1 MKLTKDDITRALKI
15 SRAIQDYFDHDPFQR
30 VLRSTD
36 AYDLLVKKNLVEVDR
51 HSGYKF
57 RAFLHKLKD
66 NDVLRKLIPQCR
78 AEETSGNFT
87 NWYFESAKSKTVP
100 HGNFKPMSKIDRPQ
114 TLNKD
119 DIKQEIQKLPK
130 RDPIGLTLIELETR
144 KKYPRAYEIW
154 SDKEEEL
161 LIKVVKE
168 ISDPFKLS
176 DLFGRQPSAIQN
188 RLKDKYRIVI

>member
-1 MKLTKDDITRALKI
+1 MKLTNDDISRALKI
-15 SRAIQDYFDHDPFQR
+15 SRAIQDYFDNDPFQK

-51 HSGYKF
+51 HSGYKL

-66 NDVLRKLIPQCR
+66 NDALRRLLPQCR
-78 AEETSGNFT
+78 AEDTRGNLT
-87 NWYFESAKSKTVP
+87 NWYFESAKNKTVA
-100 HGNFKPMSKIDRPQ
+100 HGNLIPMSQIDRPQ
-114 TLNKD
+114 TLNRD
-119 DIKQEIQKLPK
+119 EIKQEIQKLPK
-130 RDPIGLTLIELETR
+130 RDPIGLTRIELETR
-144 KKYPRAYEIW
+144 KKYPRAYEFW
-154 SDKEEEL
+154 SVKEEEL